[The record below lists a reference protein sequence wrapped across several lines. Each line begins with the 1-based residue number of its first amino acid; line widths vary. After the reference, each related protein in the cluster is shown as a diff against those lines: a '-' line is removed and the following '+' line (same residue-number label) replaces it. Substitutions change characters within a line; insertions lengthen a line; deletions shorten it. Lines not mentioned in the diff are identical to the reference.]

1 MLFSKTAADGTNH
14 VRVKICGLTREDDVV
29 AVTDAGADAVG
40 FVCHPGSSRF
50 VPPTR
55 LMSLACLVPESVT
68 KVLVFVNPTAE
79 EVREYLAFFPDAT
92 LQFHGTESRAF
103 CDQFHVPYLKSVH
116 FDRPDRLM
124 AGQVNY
130 PWAAGLLA
138 DAKSDTWSGTAP
150 GIDWEEAARVRQK
163 ITKPLLVAG
172 GLKENNV
179 IQAIKLLRP
188 WAVDV
193 LAGVEAARGIKDMAK
208 VNAFMQAV
216 RRASE
221 QNG

>member
-1 MLFSKTAADGTNH
+1 MLFSKTAADGTDR

-40 FVCHPGSSRF
+40 FVCYPGSTRF

-79 EVREYLAFFPDAT
+79 EVREYLSFFPDAT
-92 LQFHGTESRAF
+92 LQFHGNESRAF
-103 CDQFHVPYLKSVH
+103 CDQFHAPYLKSVH
-116 FDRPDRLM
+116 FDRPERLIE
-124 AGQVNY
+124 GQANY

-138 DAKSDTWSGTAP
+138 DAKSEIWSGA
-150 GIDWEEAARVRQK
+150 GINAEEAARIRQK

-179 IQAIKLLRP
+179 IQAIKLLKP

-193 LAGVEAARGIKDMAK
+193 LAGVEAARGIKDPAK

-221 QNG
+221 QS

>member
-1 MLFSKTAADGTNH
+1 MLFSKTAADGTNR

-40 FVCHPGSSRF
+40 FVCYPASTRF

-79 EVREYLAFFPDAT
+79 EVREYISFFPDAT
-92 LQFHGTESRAF
+92 LQFHGNESRAF
-103 CDQFHVPYLKSVH
+103 CDQFHAPYLKSVH
-116 FDRPDRLM
+116 FNAPECLLQ
-124 AGQVNY
+124 GQEAY
-130 PWAAGLLA
+130 PWSAGLLA
-138 DAKSDTWSGTAP
+138 DARSELWNGTSP
-150 GIDWEEAARVRQK
+150 LMDWPAAQKVREK

-193 LAGVEAARGIKDMAK
+193 LAGVEAARGIKDPAK
-208 VNAFMQAV
+208 IAAFMSAV
-216 RRASE
+216 RRACTD
-221 QNG
+221 ND